1 MYGQSIYGFLLSC
14 SKIKIIRFD
23 IGQGKVDIKR
33 FVHKRKYE
41 LLLIALIQHLYIG
54 IVVRDM
60 PFYIAILWPVN
71 MVILG
76 LASVG
81 VFIEKGKLKKTVK
94 NVLTIVVIAF
104 PVLLPFFK
112 SVPEFMF
119 LLNVTYVIFFTFIF
133 LEVFRFLIRPG
144 YINTDIIS
152 AAACG
157 LLLLIETFVFLFQIW
172 AYTDQSSFHGI
183 DYSSPAHTFTDLV
196 YFCSIT
202 LTTIGYG
209 DITPNAHYTKLAA
222 SLIGIAGQFYSVVL
236 VGIIISKFTNHSNS
250 T

>member
-1 MYGQSIYGFLLSC
+1 MSVRNFLT
-14 SKIKIIRFD
+14 KK
-23 IGQGKVDIKR
+23 
-33 FVHKRKYE
+33 KYE

-54 IVVRDM
+54 IVVSDM
-60 PFYIAILWPVN
+60 PFYTEILWPIN

-81 VFIEKGKLKKTVK
+81 VFIEKGKLKNIVK
-94 NVLTIVVIAF
+94 NVLTVIVIAF
-104 PVLLPFFK
+104 PVLLPLFK
-112 SVPEFMF
+112 GAPEFMF
-119 LLNVTYVIFFTFIF
+119 LLNVSYVVFFSFIF
-133 LEVFRFLIRPG
+133 LEVFKFLIKPS

-157 LLLLIETFVFLFQIW
+157 LFLLIETFVFLFQIW
-172 AYTDQSSFHGI
+172 VYSDQHSFKGI
-183 DYSSPAHTFTDLV
+183 DYSSPAHTFIDLV
-196 YFCSIT
+196 YYCSIT

-236 VGIIISKFTNHSNS
+236 VGILISKFTNRSNS
-250 T
+250 K

>member
-1 MYGQSIYGFLLSC
+1 MNIKGFL
-14 SKIKIIRFD
+14 
-23 IGQGKVDIKR
+23 
-33 FVHKRKYE
+33 HKRKYE

-54 IVVRDM
+54 IVVSDM
-60 PFYIAILWPVN
+60 PFYTEILWPIN

-81 VFIEKGKLKKTVK
+81 VFIEKGKLKNIVK
-94 NVLTIVVIAF
+94 NTLTIIVIAL
-104 PVLLPFFK
+104 PIMLPFFK
-112 SVPEFMF
+112 GSYHFM
-119 LLNVTYVIFFTFIF
+119 LILNISYVIFFSFIF
-133 LEVFRFLIRPG
+133 LEIFKFLIKPS

-157 LLLLIETFVFLFQIW
+157 LFLLIETFVFLFQIW
-172 AYTDQSSFHGI
+172 VYTDQNSFKGL
-183 DYSSPAHTFTDLV
+183 DYTSPAHTFIDLV
-196 YFCSIT
+196 YYCSIT

-236 VGIIISKFTNHSNS
+236 VGILISKFTNHSNS
-250 T
+250 K

>member
-1 MYGQSIYGFLLSC
+1 MSIKGFL
-14 SKIKIIRFD
+14 
-23 IGQGKVDIKR
+23 
-33 FVHKRKYE
+33 HKRKYE

-60 PFYIAILWPVN
+60 SFYTEILWPIN

-81 VFIEKGKLKKTVK
+81 VFIEKGKLKNIVK
-94 NVLTIVVIAF
+94 NILTIIVI
-104 PVLLPFFK
+104 VLPIMLPFFK
-112 SVPEFMF
+112 GSYHFM
-119 LLNVTYVIFFTFIF
+119 LILNISYVIFFSFIF
-133 LEVFRFLIRPG
+133 FEVFKFLIKPS

-157 LLLLIETFVFLFQIW
+157 LFLLIETFVFLFQIW
-172 AYTDQSSFHGI
+172 VYTDQNSFKGI
-183 DYSSPAHTFTDLV
+183 NYTSPAHTFTDLV
-196 YFCSIT
+196 YYCSIT

-236 VGIIISKFTNHSNS
+236 VGILISKFTNHSNS
-250 T
+250 K

>member
-1 MYGQSIYGFLLSC
+1 MDVKNFL
-14 SKIKIIRFD
+14 
-23 IGQGKVDIKR
+23 
-33 FVHKRKYE
+33 HKRKYE

-54 IVVRDM
+54 IVVSDM
-60 PFYIAILWPVN
+60 HFYTEILWPIN

-81 VFIEKGKLKKTVK
+81 VFIEKGKIKNIVK
-94 NVLTIVVIAF
+94 NVLTIIVFAF

-112 SVPEFMF
+112 GVPEFMF
-119 LLNVTYVIFFTFIF
+119 LLNVCYVIFFMFIF

-157 LLLLIETFVFLFQIW
+157 LFLLIETFVFLFQIW
-172 AYTDQSSFHGI
+172 VYADQNSFKGI
-183 DYSSPAHTFTDLV
+183 DYSSPAHTFIDLV
-196 YFCSIT
+196 YYCSIT

-209 DITPNAHYTKLAA
+209 DITPNAPNTKLAA

-236 VGIIISKFTNHSNS
+236 VGIIISKFTNRSNS
-250 T
+250 K